1 MDIFHP
7 ENDSDVPIYFWADE
21 VEAGAYYQA
30 TNLAKLPFIFKH
42 VALMPDVHEGYGMPI
57 GGVIAC
63 RDVVIPNAVG
73 VDIGCGMVAVRTNV
87 SIYNFPQEELPGLL
101 KKIHHSIKRDVP
113 VGFNIHNK
121 IQPWDGFEDYL
132 QKTVADQPGWLDKM
146 SNKSWDRALKSL
158 GTLGGGNHFIEIQ
171 KSHDQQAEIWL
182 MIHSGSR
189 NLGKVIA
196 DYYNREALAM
206 CTKWH
211 SKLPHKD
218 LAFLPVDSKLG
229 QDYLIDMNF
238 ALKFAYENRQRML
251 ESGKHHLKYY
261 LGDSTVFSEE
271 INIHHNYASLE
282 NHMGHNVWVHRKG
295 ATSAREGE
303 LGIIPGSM
311 GTASYIVIGKGNPMS
326 FMSCSHGAGRKMGR
340 MDACRTLKEEDC
352 NKAMGEVVFDGWGK
366 VSRGKMDG
374 TVDLGE
380 APGAY
385 KDIDTVIENQ
395 RDLVK
400 IHTRLLPLAV
410 VKG

>member
-1 MDIFHP
+1 MDMFHP
-7 ENDSDVPIYFWADE
+7 ENDSDAPIYFWADE

-30 TNLAKLPFIFKH
+30 TNLAKLPFIFQH

-63 RDVVIPNAVG
+63 HNAVIPNAVG
-73 VDIGCGMVAVRTNV
+73 VDIGCGMVAVQTNRSV
-87 SIYNFPQEELPGLL
+87 YDFPQEELPEVL

-113 VGFNIHNK
+113 VGFNTHRDK
-121 IQPWDGFEDYL
+121 QEWKPFEDYIETATDDAPRWMTE
-132 QKTVADQPGWLDKM
+132 KNWE
-146 SNKSWDRALKSL
+146 RAMKSL
-158 GTLGGGNHFIEIQ
+158 GTLGGGNHFVEIQ
-171 KSHDQQAEIWL
+171 KSCDQNGTIWIML
-182 MIHSGSR
+182 HSGSR

-196 DYYNREALAM
+196 DYYHKEALEM
-206 CTKWH
+206 CLKWH

-229 QDYLIDMNF
+229 QEYLRDMNF
-238 ALKFAYENRQRML
+238 ALKFAHENRRRMM
-251 ESGKHHLKYY
+251 ERCQHHVKHYFGPDTEFL
-261 LGDSTVFSEE
+261 LGV
-271 INIHHNYASLE
+271 NIHHNYANLE

-311 GTASYIVIGKGNPMS
+311 GTASYIVIGRGNPMS

-366 VSRGKMDG
+366 VKRGKMDG
-374 TVDLGE
+374 AVDLGE